1 MDSENNYIEI
11 NRQSWNKR
19 TEVHLKSAFYD
30 LDNFLKGKSSL
41 NDIELNLLGDIK
53 GKSILHLQCHFGQD
67 SISLGRLGADVTGV
81 DLSDKSID
89 SAKQLAKQTD
99 SNAKF
104 ICCNIYDLPEHLN
117 QKFDIVF
124 TTYGTIGW
132 LPDLDKWAKIISDF
146 LKSDGKFVFAEFHPV
161 VWMFDDHF
169 EKIGYNYFNSGP
181 ISETQTGTYADRDAE
196 LTLSGVSWNHGI
208 SEVLNSLIN
217 NGLEINSFDEYDYSP
232 YNCFE
237 KTVEF
242 EPGKFRIKHLENK
255 IPMVYSICAAKKNHY
270 NPEFKFL

>member
-89 SAKQLAKQTD
+89 SAKQLAKQTN

-132 LPDLDKWAKIISDF
+132 LPDLDKWAKIIFDF
-146 LKSDGKFVFAEFHPV
+146 LKPGGKFVFAEFHPI

-242 EPGKFRIKHLENK
+242 EPDKFRIKHLENK
-255 IPMVYSICAAKKNHY
+255 IPMVYSIGAAKK
-270 NPEFKFL
+270 